1 MLVPKLRFKREDGTD
16 YPEWKEKPFVSFCDV
31 VTKQTGFDYSK
42 TIKQALLTK
51 QEDNTLPYL
60 QTKNF
65 SGKNFNYST
74 DYYIP
79 IEVASQ
85 FEQIILDRKCLLFSI
100 VGASVGNIALFPNTT
115 KCFLSG
121 AICVAKP
128 IKEEQTAYLYYF
140 MCSESGQSQ
149 IRNATKGS
157 GQATVTIEDIRAFSI
172 KTSCPEEQQKIAG
185 FLSTVDEVITQSEA
199 EVRNLEQQKKS
210 AMQKIFS
217 QELRFKREDGTEYPE
232 WEQTSLEDVCNIVGG
247 GTPSTK
253 NIDYWNGNI
262 QWFTPSEIG
271 KTKYV
276 SKSVRTISQVGFEKS
291 SARKLPVGT
300 ILLTSRATL
309 GEMAIAT
316 IECTTNQGFQS
327 LIPRRIN
334 GEYLYYLQPTIK
346 NYCNKKACGSTF
358 NEISKGELGKCKIPM
373 PHFEEQQKI
382 ADFLSAFDEAISYAK
397 QELDKWKELK
407 KGLLQQMFV

>member
-16 YPEWKEKPFVSFCDV
+16 YPEW
-31 VTKQTGFDYSK
+31 
-42 TIKQALLTK
+42 
-51 QEDNTLPYL
+51 
-60 QTKNF
+60 
-65 SGKNFNYST
+65 
-74 DYYIP
+74 
-79 IEVASQ
+79 
-85 FEQIILDRKCLLFSI
+85 
-100 VGASVGNIALFPNTT
+100 
-115 KCFLSG
+115 
-121 AICVAKP
+121 
-128 IKEEQTAYLYYF
+128 
-140 MCSESGQSQ
+140 
-149 IRNATKGS
+149 
-157 GQATVTIEDIRAFSI
+157 
-172 KTSCPEEQQKIAG
+172 
-185 FLSTVDEVITQSEA
+185 
-199 EVRNLEQQKKS
+199 
-210 AMQKIFS
+210 
-217 QELRFKREDGTEYPE
+217 
-232 WEQTSLEDVCNIVGG
+232 EQTSLEDVCDIVGG

-382 ADFLSAFDEAISYAK
+382 ADFLSALDEVITQSEAEVQNLEQQKKSAMQKIFSQELRFKREDGTEYPEWEENAISDLFEVSAGGDINKANSRKEYGEDYPYAVYANALTNRGLYGYANYYKIGCDCFTVTGRGDVGYAIARHEKFVPIVRLLVCIPKHNENVDCFAEIVNYTNVFVDNTGVPQLTSIQLGKIRVAYPTDIEEQQKIADFLSALDEAISYAK

>member
-16 YPEWKEKPFVSFCDV
+16 YPEW
-31 VTKQTGFDYSK
+31 
-42 TIKQALLTK
+42 
-51 QEDNTLPYL
+51 
-60 QTKNF
+60 
-65 SGKNFNYST
+65 
-74 DYYIP
+74 
-79 IEVASQ
+79 
-85 FEQIILDRKCLLFSI
+85 
-100 VGASVGNIALFPNTT
+100 
-115 KCFLSG
+115 
-121 AICVAKP
+121 
-128 IKEEQTAYLYYF
+128 
-140 MCSESGQSQ
+140 
-149 IRNATKGS
+149 
-157 GQATVTIEDIRAFSI
+157 
-172 KTSCPEEQQKIAG
+172 
-185 FLSTVDEVITQSEA
+185 
-199 EVRNLEQQKKS
+199 
-210 AMQKIFS
+210 
-217 QELRFKREDGTEYPE
+217 
-232 WEQTSLEDVCNIVGG
+232 EQTSLEDVCDIVGG

-382 ADFLSAFDEAISYAK
+382 ADFLSALDEVITQSEAEVQNLEQQKKSAMQKIFSQELRFKREDGTEYPEWEEKKFGTTVLIERGGSPRPIKQYITNGDGYNWVKIGDAPEHGNYITHTEEKIKKSGLNKTRQVFKGDLILSNSMSFGKPYIMAIDGCIHDGWLLIRNNQNIYNLKFLCYLLGTDYMLKQYKSLAGGSTVNNLNKELVSMTTVSVPCLEEQQKIADFLSALDEAINYAK

>member
-1 MLVPKLRFKREDGTD
+1 MKNTSNVPRLRFPKFTGTWEQREFD
-16 YPEWKEKPFVSFCDV
+16 KVFLSFPN
-31 VTKQTGFDYSK
+31 KNYQ
-42 TIKQALLTK
+42 
-51 QEDNTLPYL
+51 L
-60 QTKNF
+60 QSTEYYE
-65 SGKNFNYST
+65 SGKFPIIDQGKKAIIGYSDNESKVCNKYPSIIFGDHT
-74 DYYIP
+74 TELKYVDFPFIIGADGVKTLSVKDGDTLFQYYNLQVNKVQPTGYNRHFSMLKEISLCVP
-79 IEVASQ
+79 CLA
-85 FEQIILDRKCLLFSI
+85 EQRQIGTYFRNLDTLITLHQRKCEKL
-100 VGASVGNIALFPNTT
+100 
-115 KCFLSG
+115 
-121 AICVAKP
+121 
-128 IKEEQTAYLYYF
+128 EEY
-140 MCSESGQSQ
+140 
-149 IRNATKGS
+149 
-157 GQATVTIEDIRAFSI
+157 
-172 KTSCPEEQQKIAG
+172 
-185 FLSTVDEVITQSEA
+185 
-199 EVRNLEQQKKS
+199 KK
-210 AMQKIFS
+210 AMLQKIFS
-217 QELRFKREDGTEYPE
+217 QELRFKREGGTDYPE
-232 WEQTSLEDVCNIVGG
+232 WEQTSLEDVCDIVGG

-382 ADFLSAFDEAISYAK
+382 AGFLSALDEAISYAK

>member
-1 MLVPKLRFKREDGTD
+1 MKNTNNVPRLRFPNFTDAWEQRELNKIVKSIDTGKSKFHSDSNNGEYAILGSTSIIGYDNCYDYDGDFILTARVGANAGSLYRYTGKAKISD
-16 YPEWKEKPFVSFCDV
+16 NTVFIQAEKNIEFV
-31 VTKQTGFDYSK
+31 YYM
-42 TIKQALLTK
+42 LTK
-51 QEDNTLPYL
+51 FDVKQLSFGTGQPLVKASEL
-60 QTKNF
+60 KNLNL
-65 SGKNFNYST
+65 KMPT
-74 DYYIP
+74 
-79 IEVASQ
+79 
-85 FEQIILDRKCLLFSI
+85 QI
-100 VGASVGNIALFPNTT
+100 
-115 KCFLSG
+115 
-121 AICVAKP
+121 
-128 IKEEQTAYLYYF
+128 
-140 MCSESGQSQ
+140 
-149 IRNATKGS
+149 
-157 GQATVTIEDIRAFSI
+157 
-172 KTSCPEEQQKIAG
+172 EEQQLIG
-185 FLSTVDEVITQSEA
+185 DYFETLDTLITLHQ
-199 EVRNLEQQKKS
+199 RKCDKLEEYKK
-210 AMQKIFS
+210 AMLQKIFS
-217 QELRFKREDGTEYPE
+217 QELRFKREGGTNYPE
-232 WEQTSLEDVCNIVGG
+232 WEQTSLEDVCDIVGG

-327 LIPRRIN
+327 LIPRKIN

-382 ADFLSAFDEAISYAK
+382 ADFLSALDEAINYAK

>member
-1 MLVPKLRFKREDGTD
+1 MKNTNNVPRLRFPKFTDDWEQREFD
-16 YPEWKEKPFVSFCDV
+16 KVFLSFPN
-31 VTKQTGFDYSK
+31 KNYQ
-42 TIKQALLTK
+42 
-51 QEDNTLPYL
+51 L
-60 QTKNF
+60 QSTEYYE
-65 SGKNFNYST
+65 SGKFPIIDQGKKVIIGYS
-74 DYYIP
+74 DNKSKVCNKYP
-79 IEVASQ
+79 S
-85 FEQIILDRKCLLFSI
+85 IIFGDHTTELKYVDFPFI
-100 VGASVGNIALFPNTT
+100 VGADGVKTLSVKDGDTLFQYYNLQVNNVQPTGYNRHFSML
-115 KCFLSG
+115 KEISL
-121 AICVAKP
+121 CVPCLA
-128 IKEEQTAYLYYF
+128 EQRQIGTYF
-140 MCSESGQSQ
+140 
-149 IRNATKGS
+149 
-157 GQATVTIEDIRAFSI
+157 
-172 KTSCPEEQQKIAG
+172 
-185 FLSTVDEVITQSEA
+185 
-199 EVRNLEQQKKS
+199 RNLDTLITLHQRKCEKLEEYKK
-210 AMQKIFS
+210 AMLQKIFS

-382 ADFLSAFDEAISYAK
+382 ADFLSAFDEAINYAK

>member
-1 MLVPKLRFKREDGTD
+1 MKNTNNVPRLRFPNFTDAWEQRELNKIVKSIDTGKSKFHSDSNNGEYAILGSTSIIGYDNCYDYDGDFILTARVGANAGSLYRYTGKAKISD
-16 YPEWKEKPFVSFCDV
+16 NTVFIQAEKNIEFV
-31 VTKQTGFDYSK
+31 YYM
-42 TIKQALLTK
+42 LTK
-51 QEDNTLPYL
+51 FDVKQLSFGTGQPLVKASEL
-60 QTKNF
+60 KNLNL
-65 SGKNFNYST
+65 KMPT
-74 DYYIP
+74 
-79 IEVASQ
+79 
-85 FEQIILDRKCLLFSI
+85 QI
-100 VGASVGNIALFPNTT
+100 
-115 KCFLSG
+115 
-121 AICVAKP
+121 
-128 IKEEQTAYLYYF
+128 
-140 MCSESGQSQ
+140 
-149 IRNATKGS
+149 
-157 GQATVTIEDIRAFSI
+157 
-172 KTSCPEEQQKIAG
+172 EEQQLIG
-185 FLSTVDEVITQSEA
+185 DYFETLDTLITLHQ
-199 EVRNLEQQKKS
+199 RKCDKLEEYKK
-210 AMQKIFS
+210 AMLQKIFS
-217 QELRFKREDGTEYPE
+217 QELRFKREGGTNYPE
-232 WEQTSLEDVCNIVGG
+232 WEQTSLEDVCDIVGG

-300 ILLTSRATL
+300 ILLASRATL

-327 LIPRRIN
+327 LIPRKIN

-382 ADFLSAFDEAISYAK
+382 ADFLSALDEAINYAK

>member
-1 MLVPKLRFKREDGTD
+1 MKNTNNVPRLRFPNFTDAWEQRELNKIVKSIDTGKSKFHSDSNNGEYAILGSTSIIGYDNCYDYDGDFILTARVGANAGSLYRYTGKAKISD
-16 YPEWKEKPFVSFCDV
+16 NTVFIQAEKNIEFV
-31 VTKQTGFDYSK
+31 YYM
-42 TIKQALLTK
+42 LTK
-51 QEDNTLPYL
+51 FDVKQLSFGTGQPLVKASEL
-60 QTKNF
+60 KNLNL
-65 SGKNFNYST
+65 KMPT
-74 DYYIP
+74 
-79 IEVASQ
+79 
-85 FEQIILDRKCLLFSI
+85 QI
-100 VGASVGNIALFPNTT
+100 
-115 KCFLSG
+115 
-121 AICVAKP
+121 
-128 IKEEQTAYLYYF
+128 
-140 MCSESGQSQ
+140 
-149 IRNATKGS
+149 
-157 GQATVTIEDIRAFSI
+157 
-172 KTSCPEEQQKIAG
+172 EEQQLIG
-185 FLSTVDEVITQSEA
+185 DYFETLDTLITLHQ
-199 EVRNLEQQKKS
+199 RKCDKLEEYKK
-210 AMQKIFS
+210 AMLQKIFS
-217 QELRFKREDGTEYPE
+217 QELRFKREGGTDYPE
-232 WEQTSLEDVCNIVGG
+232 WEQTSLEDVCDIVGG

-327 LIPRRIN
+327 LIPRKIN

-382 ADFLSAFDEAISYAK
+382 ADFLSALDEAINYAK

>member
-1 MLVPKLRFKREDGTD
+1 MKNTNNVPRLRFPNFTDAWEQRELNKIVKSIDTGKSKFHSDSNNGEYAILGSTSIIGYDNCYDYDGDFILTARVGANAGSLYRYTGKAKISD
-16 YPEWKEKPFVSFCDV
+16 NTVFIQAEKNIEFV
-31 VTKQTGFDYSK
+31 YYM
-42 TIKQALLTK
+42 LTK
-51 QEDNTLPYL
+51 FDVKQLSFGTGQPLVKASEL
-60 QTKNF
+60 KNLNL
-65 SGKNFNYST
+65 KMPT
-74 DYYIP
+74 
-79 IEVASQ
+79 
-85 FEQIILDRKCLLFSI
+85 QI
-100 VGASVGNIALFPNTT
+100 
-115 KCFLSG
+115 
-121 AICVAKP
+121 
-128 IKEEQTAYLYYF
+128 
-140 MCSESGQSQ
+140 
-149 IRNATKGS
+149 
-157 GQATVTIEDIRAFSI
+157 
-172 KTSCPEEQQKIAG
+172 EEQQLIG
-185 FLSTVDEVITQSEA
+185 DYFETLDTLITLHQ
-199 EVRNLEQQKKS
+199 RKCDKLEEYKK
-210 AMQKIFS
+210 AMLQKIFS
-217 QELRFKREDGTEYPE
+217 QELRFKREGGTNYPE
-232 WEQTSLEDVCNIVGG
+232 WEQTSLEDVCDIVGG

-327 LIPRRIN
+327 LIPRKIN

>member
-16 YPEWKEKPFVSFCDV
+16 YPEW
-31 VTKQTGFDYSK
+31 
-42 TIKQALLTK
+42 
-51 QEDNTLPYL
+51 
-60 QTKNF
+60 
-65 SGKNFNYST
+65 
-74 DYYIP
+74 
-79 IEVASQ
+79 
-85 FEQIILDRKCLLFSI
+85 
-100 VGASVGNIALFPNTT
+100 
-115 KCFLSG
+115 
-121 AICVAKP
+121 
-128 IKEEQTAYLYYF
+128 
-140 MCSESGQSQ
+140 
-149 IRNATKGS
+149 
-157 GQATVTIEDIRAFSI
+157 
-172 KTSCPEEQQKIAG
+172 
-185 FLSTVDEVITQSEA
+185 
-199 EVRNLEQQKKS
+199 
-210 AMQKIFS
+210 
-217 QELRFKREDGTEYPE
+217 
-232 WEQTSLEDVCNIVGG
+232 EQTSLEDVCDIVGG

-382 ADFLSAFDEAISYAK
+382 AGFLSTVDEVITQSEAEVQNLEQQKKSAMQKIFSQEVRFKREDGTDYPEWEEKVFTDLFKSIPNKDYQVQTKEYKPNGKYRIIDQSQSFIAGYSDLESKVCYQNPCIIFGDHTTILKYVDFPFIVGADGVKTLIANDCYVAKYCFYLLGFNNVKPTGYNRHYSKLKELTLLCSTDIEEQQKIADFLSAYDEAISYAK

>member
-1 MLVPKLRFKREDGTD
+1 VKNTNNVPRLRFPNFTDAWEQRELNKIVKSIDTGKSKFHSDSNNGEYAILGSTSIIGYDNCYDYDGDFILTARVGANAGSLYRYTGKAKISD
-16 YPEWKEKPFVSFCDV
+16 NTVFIQAEKNIEFV
-31 VTKQTGFDYSK
+31 YYM
-42 TIKQALLTK
+42 LTK
-51 QEDNTLPYL
+51 FDVKQLSFGTGQPLVKASEL
-60 QTKNF
+60 KNLNL
-65 SGKNFNYST
+65 KMPT
-74 DYYIP
+74 
-79 IEVASQ
+79 
-85 FEQIILDRKCLLFSI
+85 QI
-100 VGASVGNIALFPNTT
+100 
-115 KCFLSG
+115 
-121 AICVAKP
+121 
-128 IKEEQTAYLYYF
+128 
-140 MCSESGQSQ
+140 
-149 IRNATKGS
+149 
-157 GQATVTIEDIRAFSI
+157 
-172 KTSCPEEQQKIAG
+172 EEQQLIG
-185 FLSTVDEVITQSEA
+185 DYFETLDTLITLHQ
-199 EVRNLEQQKKS
+199 RKCDKLEEYKK
-210 AMQKIFS
+210 AMLQKIFS
-217 QELRFKREDGTEYPE
+217 QELRFKREGGTNYPE
-232 WEQTSLEDVCNIVGG
+232 WEQTSLEDVCDIVGG

-327 LIPRRIN
+327 LIPRKIN

-382 ADFLSAFDEAISYAK
+382 ADFLSALDEAINYAK

>member
-16 YPEWKEKPFVSFCDV
+16 YPEW
-31 VTKQTGFDYSK
+31 G
-42 TIKQALLTK
+42 
-51 QEDNTLPYL
+51 
-60 QTKNF
+60 
-65 SGKNFNYST
+65 
-74 DYYIP
+74 
-79 IEVASQ
+79 
-85 FEQIILDRKCLLFSI
+85 
-100 VGASVGNIALFPNTT
+100 
-115 KCFLSG
+115 
-121 AICVAKP
+121 
-128 IKEEQTAYLYYF
+128 
-140 MCSESGQSQ
+140 
-149 IRNATKGS
+149 
-157 GQATVTIEDIRAFSI
+157 
-172 KTSCPEEQQKIAG
+172 
-185 FLSTVDEVITQSEA
+185 
-199 EVRNLEQQKKS
+199 
-210 AMQKIFS
+210 
-217 QELRFKREDGTEYPE
+217 
-232 WEQTSLEDVCNIVGG
+232 QTSLEDVCDIVGG

-316 IECTTNQGFQS
+316 SECTTNQGFQS

-382 ADFLSAFDEAISYAK
+382 ADFLSTVDEVIIQSEAEVQNLEKQKKAAMQKIFSQELRFKREDGSEYPEWEEKKFGTTVLIERGGSPRPIKQYITNGDGYNWVKIGDAPEHGNYITHTAEKIKKSGLNKTRQVFKGDLILSNSMSFGKPYIMAIYGCIHDGWLLIRNNQNIYNLKFLCYLLGTDYMLKQYKSLAGGSTVNNLNKELVSMTTVYVPCLEEQQKIADFLSALDEAIDYAK

>member
-1 MLVPKLRFKREDGTD
+1 MKNTNNVPRLRFPNFTDAWEQRELNKIVKSIDTGKSKFHSDSNNGEYAILGSTSIIGYDNCYDYDGDFILTARVGANAGSLYRYTGKAKISD
-16 YPEWKEKPFVSFCDV
+16 NTVFIQAEKNIEFV
-31 VTKQTGFDYSK
+31 YYM
-42 TIKQALLTK
+42 LTK
-51 QEDNTLPYL
+51 FDVKQLSFGTGQPLVKASEL
-60 QTKNF
+60 KNLNL
-65 SGKNFNYST
+65 KMPT
-74 DYYIP
+74 
-79 IEVASQ
+79 
-85 FEQIILDRKCLLFSI
+85 QI
-100 VGASVGNIALFPNTT
+100 
-115 KCFLSG
+115 
-121 AICVAKP
+121 
-128 IKEEQTAYLYYF
+128 
-140 MCSESGQSQ
+140 
-149 IRNATKGS
+149 
-157 GQATVTIEDIRAFSI
+157 
-172 KTSCPEEQQKIAG
+172 EEQQLIG
-185 FLSTVDEVITQSEA
+185 DYFETLDTLITLHQ
-199 EVRNLEQQKKS
+199 RKCDKLEEYKK
-210 AMQKIFS
+210 AMLQKIFS
-217 QELRFKREDGTEYPE
+217 QELRFKREGGTNYPE
-232 WEQTSLEDVCNIVGG
+232 WKQTSLEDVCDIVGG

-327 LIPRRIN
+327 LIPRKIN

-382 ADFLSAFDEAISYAK
+382 ADFLSALDEAINYAK

>member
-1 MLVPKLRFKREDGTD
+1 MKNTNNVPRLRFPNFTDAWEQRELNKIVKSIDTGKSKFHSDSNNGEYAILGSISIIGYDNCYDYDGDFILTARVGANAGSLYRYTGKAKISD
-16 YPEWKEKPFVSFCDV
+16 NTVFIQAEKNIEFV
-31 VTKQTGFDYSK
+31 YYM
-42 TIKQALLTK
+42 LTK
-51 QEDNTLPYL
+51 FDVKQLSFGTGQPLVKASEL
-60 QTKNF
+60 KNLNL
-65 SGKNFNYST
+65 KMPT
-74 DYYIP
+74 
-79 IEVASQ
+79 
-85 FEQIILDRKCLLFSI
+85 QI
-100 VGASVGNIALFPNTT
+100 
-115 KCFLSG
+115 
-121 AICVAKP
+121 
-128 IKEEQTAYLYYF
+128 
-140 MCSESGQSQ
+140 
-149 IRNATKGS
+149 
-157 GQATVTIEDIRAFSI
+157 
-172 KTSCPEEQQKIAG
+172 EEQQLIG
-185 FLSTVDEVITQSEA
+185 DYFETLDTLITLHQ
-199 EVRNLEQQKKS
+199 RKCDKLEEYKK
-210 AMQKIFS
+210 AMLQKIFS
-217 QELRFKREDGTEYPE
+217 QELRFKREGGTNYPE
-232 WEQTSLEDVCNIVGG
+232 WEQTSLEDVCDIVGG

-327 LIPRRIN
+327 LIPRKIN

-382 ADFLSAFDEAISYAK
+382 ADFLSALDEAINYAK